1 MNAPDYLERLKASLK
16 GFPPEEQAALLEEIA
31 GHIEAAQMDPGFSAD
46 RSGAEAPGKRLAAEM
61 GSPEDLGRGLREV
74 HRPRRWI
81 DFLLVMVPVFLV
93 LPLVNGIFQL
103 LFPHLSEVNFASPAL
118 YFGIRTTIAVQAALI
133 AVSLLRRSKALLA
146 FWLPETILVVFV
158 LCYREKR
165 WEMTGGYFNASLG
178 GVIESVFW
186 LALLAGLVIWLVDFL
201 VRSREPLLRVLALL
215 PFLFTAGNMAVGSL
229 ISMGGFPGGY
239 NLPQWALFGYFGAHQ
254 VGHVLWPVL
263 FYLPRPRPLRWLGL
277 LVYALPLALMNLLA
291 STHYP
296 ALAMLWSTPVL
307 LVVGAWAAEKKFSV
321 FSRQSSV

>member
-31 GHIEAAQMDPGFSAD
+31 GHIEAAQMDPGFGPD
-46 RSGAEAPGKRLAAEM
+46 RAGTETRGQRLAVEM
-61 GSPEDLGRGLREV
+61 GSPEELGRGLREV
-74 HRPRRWI
+74 HRPKRWI
-81 DFLLVMVPVFLV
+81 DFLLVMIPLLLV
-93 LPLVNGIFQL
+93 LPLVNGLFQL
-103 LFPHLSEVNFASPAL
+103 LFPQVNAVNFASPAL
-118 YFGIRTTIAVQAALI
+118 YFGIRVTIALQGGLVV
-133 AVSLLRRSKALLA
+133 VSLLRRSKALLA
-146 FWLPETILVVFV
+146 FWLPETILIIFV

-178 GVIESVFW
+178 GEIESVFW
-186 LALLAGLVIWLVDFL
+186 LALLAGLLIWLVDFL

-239 NLPQWALFGYFGAHQ
+239 NLPQWALFGYFGPHQ

-263 FYLPRPRPLRWLGL
+263 FYLARQRSFRWLGL
-277 LVYALPLALMNLLA
+277 LVYALPLPLMNLLA

-296 ALAMLWSTPVL
+296 ALALLWSAPVL
-307 LVVGAWAAEKKFSV
+307 LVVGAWVGEREV
-321 FSRQSSV
+321 FSYQSSEEG